1 MKSATLPPLRVT
13 AELRESAEELLH
25 EGESLSAFVEESVR
39 LNVERR
45 QVQRDFIARGL
56 ASAANARQ
64 TGEYHSARDVLAEL
78 KAMRRARTAKR

>member
-1 MKSATLPPLRVT
+1 MKIATLPPLRVT
-13 AELRESAEELLH
+13 PELRQSAEELLQ

-56 ASAANARQ
+56 ASAADARQ
-64 TGEYHSARDVLAEL
+64 TGEYHSAGSVIAEL
-78 KAMRRARTAKR
+78 KAMRRSRTAKR